1 MWRKPPAGKFTVW
14 RAAVLAPR
22 HTFAIIGRFH
32 LPPQRN
38 TVLTMFSELVE
49 NTPWPRERGSRTAI
63 GPFGGCAEA
72 RCIAELVRPGRLLV
86 VVTSG
91 TSTSLALE
99 RELPFLLD
107 HPCEILVF
115 PDWET
120 LPYDNFSPHQDI
132 VSERLHTL
140 YRLPGMSGGILI
152 VPVPTLMHR
161 LAPTEYIAGSSLVLQ
176 TGQKLELNRF
186 RKNLMRN
193 GYAHVDTVYE
203 HGEFAL
209 RGSLL
214 DVYPMGSKL
223 PLRIDLLDDEVDS
236 LRTFEPESQLTV
248 EHVQEVRVL
257 PAREYPLEDT
267 AIQRF
272 QLNWYGSFDVDHDLC
287 PTFVE
292 VSAGRSPGGCE
303 YYLPLFFEECA
314 TLFDYLPDDS
324 AVITVGD
331 HHGAAQRF
339 WEEANTRFE
348 EYGIDPRR
356 PLLPPARCFTP
367 VEELYRQF
375 KRFAVL
381 ELRDNPDA
389 AVHVR
394 TTVESPPTLAEEGS
408 SGSATD
414 NLLAFMDRHRGP
426 VLLCAESAGRRE
438 ILLES
443 LREHGLSPAVT
454 PGWRAFSDSGLDF
467 AIATAPLDRGLYFGP
482 GRETLVCEAQL
493 FGNRVAQRRRRR
505 RSDEADPA
513 TLFRDINELRPGVPV
528 VHLEHGVGRYI
539 GLQTLEVDRQETE
552 FLTLEYAQG
561 ARLYVPVASLHL
573 ISRFAGGDPESAP
586 LHRLGSDQW
595 ETARRKA
602 AEKASDVASQLLDVY
617 ARREAR
623 KGFEFEVEEESY
635 TRFSAAFP
643 FEETPDQETAIKA
656 VLSDMQ
662 SSRAMDRLICGD
674 VGFGKTE
681 VALRAAF
688 VAASNQ
694 KQVAVLVP
702 TTLLAQQHYNTF
714 CDRFAEWP
722 LAVEVVSR
730 FKSGEDLQGV
740 LARAAGGEIDI
751 VIGTHRLLQR
761 DFTFKDLGLL
771 IIDEEHRF
779 GVKQKETI
787 KALRS
792 DVDILTL
799 TATPIPRTLNM
810 ALGGMRDISII
821 ATPPARRLSVKTFLR
836 EHSIALIR
844 EAVLRETLRGGQVY
858 FVHNEVKT
866 IGETA
871 RKLQELLP
879 DLSIAIA
886 HGQMRETQ
894 LEQVMSNFYHRRHH
908 ILLCTTIIE
917 TGIDIPNANTII
929 VERADKFG
937 LAQLHQLRGRV
948 GRSHHQAYAYLLTPP
963 RSAITPD
970 AGKRLEA
977 IEAAGD
983 LGAGYLLATH
993 DLEIRGAG
1001 ELLGEEQSGQIH
1013 SVGFAMYLDL
1023 LQRAVESLRRGEIPD
1038 ADAPLEHGTE
1048 INLRVPALI
1057 PDDYLPDV
1065 NSRLVLY
1072 KRIAASTD
1080 EAELRNLQVEMID
1093 RFGLLPVQ
1101 VGNLFLAS
1109 RLRLRAQALGIR
1121 AIEAG
1126 SDGGSI
1132 VFKETTPVDPRTLVE
1147 LVQSDPRR
1155 FKLSGGARLRFDESL
1170 PDIQQRYRY
1179 LESLMDRLAPDPHM
1193 STANASRR
1201 Q

>member
-1 MWRKPPAGKFTVW
+1 MFT
-14 RAAVLAPR
+14 
-22 HTFAIIGRFH
+22 H
-32 LPPQRN
+32 
-38 TVLTMFSELVE
+38 LVE
-49 NTPWPRERGSRTAI
+49 NTPWPGETGSRTAI
-63 GPFGGCAEA
+63 GPFSGCAET
-72 RCIAELVRPGRLLV
+72 RCIAELVAPGRLLV

-91 TSTSLALE
+91 TGAAHALE
-99 RELPFLLD
+99 RELPFFLD
-107 HPCEILVF
+107 RPCEILVF

-132 VSERLHTL
+132 ISERLHTL

-161 LAPTEYIAGSSLVLQ
+161 LAPTEYIAHSSLVLRA
-176 TGQKLELNRF
+176 GQKLGVDRF
-186 RKNLMRN
+186 RENLVRN
-193 GYAHVDTVYE
+193 GYVHVDTVYE

-214 DVYPMGSKL
+214 DVYPMGSEL
-223 PLRIDLLDDEVDS
+223 PFRIDMMDDEVDS

-248 EHVQEVRVL
+248 ERVQEISVL
-257 PAREYPLEDT
+257 PAREYPLEGT
-267 AIQRF
+267 AIHRF
-272 QLNWYGSFDVDHDLC
+272 QLNWYDSFDVDHDLC
-287 PTFVE
+287 PTYVE

-303 YYLPLFFEECA
+303 YYLPLFFGECA
-314 TLFDYLPDDS
+314 TLFDYLPDNS

-356 PLLPPARCFTP
+356 PLLPPGRCFMP
-367 VEELYRQF
+367 VDELYRQF

-394 TTVESPPTLAEEGS
+394 TTVELPPTLADNGNP
-408 SGSATD
+408 GSAT
-414 NLLAFMDRHRGP
+414 NNFLAFLDRHVGP

-443 LREHGLSPAVT
+443 LREHGRSPAIT
-454 PGWRAFSDSGLDF
+454 TSWRAFIDSGLDF

-505 RSDEADPA
+505 RSDQIDPA
-513 TLFRDINELRPGVPV
+513 AVFRDINELRQGVPV
-528 VHLEHGVGRYI
+528 VHLEHGVGRYV
-539 GLQTLEVDRQETE
+539 GLQTLEIDQQETE

-561 ARLYVPVASLHL
+561 AKLYVPVASLHL
-573 ISRFAGGDPESAP
+573 VSRYAGSDPESAP
-586 LHRLGSDQW
+586 LHKLGSDQW
-595 ETARRKA
+595 EKARRKA
-602 AEKASDVASQLLDVY
+602 SEKASDVASQLLDIY

-623 KGFEFEVEEESY
+623 QGFEFEVDEESY
-635 TRFSAAFP
+635 AHFSAAFP
-643 FEETPDQETAIKA
+643 FEETPDQETAIEA

-662 SSRAMDRLICGD
+662 SSRVMDRLICGD

-688 VAASNQ
+688 VAASNR

-714 CDRFAEWP
+714 CDRFADWP
-722 LAVEVVSR
+722 VTVEVVSR
-730 FKSGEDLQGV
+730 FKSDEDLQGV
-740 LARAAGGEIDI
+740 IARAAGGTVDI

-761 DFTFKDLGLL
+761 DFRFKDLGLL

-792 DVDILTL
+792 EVDILTL

-810 ALGGMRDISII
+810 ALGGMRDITII

-836 EHSIALIR
+836 EHNLALIK
-844 EAVLRETLRGGQVY
+844 EAILREILRGGQVY

-871 RKLQELLP
+871 RKLRELLP
-879 DLSIAIA
+879 DISIAIA
-886 HGQMRETQ
+886 HGQMRESL

-908 ILLCTTIIE
+908 VLLCTTIIE

-1013 SVGFAMYLDL
+1013 SVGFSMYLDL
-1023 LQRAVESLRRGEIPD
+1023 LRRAVESLRRGEIPD
-1038 ADAPLEHGTE
+1038 VDAPLDQGTE

-1057 PDDYLPDV
+1057 PDDYLPDI
-1065 NSRLVLY
+1065 NGRLVLY
-1072 KRIAASTD
+1072 KRMAASAD
-1080 EAELRNLQVEMID
+1080 DNELRNLQVEMID
-1093 RFGLLPVQ
+1093 RFGLLPPQ
-1101 VGNLFLAS
+1101 VANLFLVS
-1109 RLRLRAQALGIR
+1109 RLRLKAQALGIR

-1126 SDGGSI
+1126 SEGGSI
-1132 VFKETTPVDPRTLVE
+1132 VFKETTMVEPRALVE
-1147 LVQSDPRR
+1147 LVQSDARQ
-1155 FKLSGGARLRFDESL
+1155 FKLSGGTRLRFDKSL
-1170 PDIQQRYRY
+1170 PDIQERHRY
-1179 LESLMDRLAPDPHM
+1179 LQSLMDKLAPDPKM
-1193 STANASRR
+1193 STANA
-1201 Q
+1201 